1 MSRYYTGKKIVI
13 EEDTNPN
20 SPTFGQTRT
29 TVEESSDCDFKPNMT
44 LLSSSDD
51 VEVWEDIN
59 PYSPLFGT
67 RIEIIEQASDPMTFV
82 YKSECLQILYNE
94 VAYGNSGYLKRYLFD
109 INPYSSTYQEGSEE
123 TIEDQDICILPN
135 MEQILENTY
144 TCELIEYPPLSK
156 LGPSGTKLI
165 YSYDINPYSQ
175 TYNQLISTDSVEDPV
190 LCKIPNT
197 EPNIKVHC
205 SLCELQDGERTGNLI
220 TYYQDLN
227 VFSPTY
233 TGENEYLSRTEPSR
247 SCSYAPVPPPPA
259 DVYNIIYF
267 NAEFEEEPYINVWDG
282 TSSVN
287 VVRRSDF
294 IEPSDLP
301 RYQYKAVIRE
311 KGLLPT
317 FYQINVVDIN
327 FSHFKISDTYGR
339 KCHPRDL
346 IDSRNTN
353 ERAEEIR
360 DRVHTLEN
368 IKSIVGVNI
377 EYEYL
382 PYPLAT
388 SGIAYAFS
396 NLPNLEEFSFGEVE
410 YPDTDAILPLN
421 IEGLF
426 SITVGISIIDKL
438 KTVDISPLW
447 RFFKYD
453 TSRYRSFVDL
463 TKFVIERRDIENL
476 IIDDI
481 YFGEIY
487 GPLPSGYGVSAFLGT
502 ESNSYPDKP
511 LNVYH
516 RRVNNTET
524 YFANSW
530 PFYTAWYYRSY
541 FNQYLRDGYYIKLFN
556 QLEDGTVEVEEYKW
570 E

>member
-29 TVEESSDCDFKPNMT
+29 TIEESSDCDFKPNMT

-82 YKSECLQILYNE
+82 YKSECLQTLYNE

-109 INPYSSTYQEGSEE
+109 INPYSSTYQEESEE
-123 TIEDQDICILPN
+123 TIEDQDICTLPN

-267 NAEFEEEPYINVWDG
+267 NAEFEGEPYINVWDG

-311 KGLLPT
+311 QGLLPT

-339 KCHPRDL
+339 ECHPRDL
-346 IDSRNTN
+346 IDSRNTDQ
-353 ERAEEIR
+353 RAEEIR
-360 DRVHTLEN
+360 YRVHTLEN

-382 PYPLAT
+382 PYPLA

-426 SITVGISIIDKL
+426 SITVGFSIIDKL

-447 RFFKYD
+447 RFFKDD

-530 PFYTAWYYRSY
+530 PFNTAWYYSLY
-541 FNQYLRDGYYIKLFN
+541 FNQYLRDGNYIKLFN